1 MKSLMRFSFTIIIV
15 ICWSMPS
22 IANDISLEFPNYV
35 NESLEIGY
43 LCKNEMISLNFSN
56 GMITSID
63 QDFISSPLI
72 TCLNFAGTHI
82 QNIRKGA
89 FDKLPNLTQLIFSN
103 NNIDLNKLFDFGGHE
118 NLKILILDS
127 VIKNNVP
134 ISSAVIS
141 GEYPNLEILSIRK
154 NLINDLKIITE
165 TQVSKSNSDILRS
178 PTQVIP
184 KIPFPKLK
192 ILDLSDNRITG
203 TNFMELLPNSLYFL
217 DLHGNSFTSF
227 AFDKKQVN
235 LLALN
240 LDKNNLKFVKKY
252 NNSRDA
258 SDSYDRYNQQYNYQ
272 RYNPYAYT
280 QNPYNRYDLR
290 NPYHFGLVTAGLEN
304 LLYLSISGNEINL
317 IESNAFE
324 DTDKLVYLNLS
335 INKITHLH
343 AETFK
348 KLQSLRSLDLSLNN
362 LENVPQISSEV
373 LSILSLNCNNITK
386 NLTINSFVKMPKL
399 TKLLLAGNQIDEI
412 NVPTFAHLSLLE
424 ILDLSRNKLS
434 FIPEGLSESL
444 TSLKYLNV
452 EDNQFTSLES
462 LSLTSMSPLME
473 VYLAMNPLEY
483 LDVSYFQNLPQNLTV
498 NLVQGSDFSFW
509 NSNKCEPRK

>member
-1 MKSLMRFSFTIIIV
+1 MKSPMKFSFTIIIV

-22 IANDISLEFPNYV
+22 IANDVSLEFPSYV

-56 GMITSID
+56 GLIISID
-63 QDFISSPLI
+63 QNFISSPLI

-103 NNIDLNKLFDFGGHE
+103 NDIDLNKLFDFGGHE

-141 GEYPNLEILSIRK
+141 GEYPNLEILSVRK

-165 TQVSKSNSDILRS
+165 TQVSKSNFDILRS
-178 PTQVIP
+178 PSQVIQN
-184 KIPFPKLK
+184 IPFPKLK
-192 ILDLSDNRITG
+192 ILDLSDNRITD

-240 LDKNNLKFVKKY
+240 LDKNNLKSVKKY
-252 NNSRDA
+252 NDSRDL
-258 SDSYDRYNQQYNYQ
+258 SDSYDRHNQQYNYNQ
-272 RYNPYAYT
+272 YQYN
-280 QNPYNRYDLR
+280 QDPYNQYNLR
-290 NPYHFGLVTAGLEN
+290 NPHNFGLVMAGLEN
-304 LLYLSISGNEINL
+304 LHYLSISGNEINR

-324 DTDKLVYLNLS
+324 DINKLVYLNLS

-343 AETFK
+343 SETFE
-348 KLQSLRSLDLSLNN
+348 KLQSLKSLDLSLNK

-386 NLTINSFVKMPKL
+386 NLTINSFAKMPKL

-412 NVPTFAHLSLLE
+412 NAQTFAHLSLLE
-424 ILDLSRNKLS
+424 MLDLSRNKLS
-434 FIPEGLSESL
+434 FLPEELSKSL

-452 EDNQFTSLES
+452 ESNQFTSLES
-462 LSLTSMSPLME
+462 LSLTSMLPLME

-483 LDVSYFQNLPQNLTV
+483 LDVSYFKNLPQNLTIK
-498 NLVQGSDFSFW
+498 LVQESNFSYW
-509 NSNKCEPRK
+509 NSDRCRPIYDYI

>member
-1 MKSLMRFSFTIIIV
+1 MKSLMKFSFTIIIV
-15 ICWSMPS
+15 ICWSKPS

-35 NESLEIGY
+35 NESLEIGHQ
-43 LCKNEMISLNFSN
+43 CKDEMISLNFSN
-56 GMITSID
+56 EMTISID

-89 FDKLPNLTQLIFSN
+89 FDKLPNLTRLIFSN
-103 NNIDLNKLFDFGGHE
+103 NDIDLNKLFDFGGHE
-118 NLKILILDS
+118 NLKIFILDS

-141 GEYPNLEILSIRK
+141 GEYPNLEILSVRK
-154 NLINDLKIITE
+154 NRIKDLKIITE
-165 TQVSKSNSDILRS
+165 IQVSKSNFDILRS
-178 PTQVIP
+178 GPSQVIQ

-227 AFDKKQVN
+227 VFDKKQVN

-240 LDKNNLKFVKKY
+240 LDKNNLKSVRKY
-252 NNSRDA
+252 NDSRDS
-258 SDSYDRYNQQYNYQ
+258 SDEYNTYDQYNRNYDP
-272 RYNPYAYT
+272 YNPYDQYD
-280 QNPYNRYDLR
+280 QYNSDNPHN
-290 NPYHFGLVTAGLEN
+290 FGLVMAGLEN
-304 LLYLSISGNEINL
+304 LHYLSISENKIDS

-324 DTDKLVYLNLS
+324 DANKLVYLNLS

-343 AETFK
+343 TETFE

-362 LENVPQISSEV
+362 LENIPQISSEV

-386 NLTINSFVKMPKL
+386 NLTINSFAKMPKL

-462 LSLTSMSPLME
+462 LSLTSVLPLME

-483 LDVSYFQNLPQNLTV
+483 LDVSYFKNLPQNLTV
-498 NLVQGSDFSFW
+498 KLVQESNFSYW
-509 NSNKCEPRK
+509 NSDRCRPI